1 METIIIYKIYPSQKK
16 AQCKY
21 QQSEQGKLKL
31 KEIQK
36 AYYNRKKARKNE
48 TINNIDINL

>member
-36 AYYNRKKARKNE
+36 AYYNRKKARKDEN
-48 TINNIDINL
+48 INNIETKI